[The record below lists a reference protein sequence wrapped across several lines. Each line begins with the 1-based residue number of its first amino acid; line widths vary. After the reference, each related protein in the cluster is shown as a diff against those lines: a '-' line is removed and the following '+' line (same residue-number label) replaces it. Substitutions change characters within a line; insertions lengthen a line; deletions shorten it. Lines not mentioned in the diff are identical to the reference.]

1 MLTSAVVPL
10 ISIAV
15 GAGVTYWL
23 NVRARRS
30 MQFEDLINAAIAA
43 VAVEEASRSAITLV
57 VADQFDPADRTELQ
71 AVVIRAAIENH
82 NVKNMQ
88 AREAVARVMIIDRS
102 VRSYYLDP
110 DTVSERSEEIIDHL
124 SRLRDSRAR
133 RASRRCRAGVSDR
146 IHPLVIS
153 P

>member
-1 MLTSAVVPL
+1 MDLLAGVVVPL

-23 NVRARRS
+23 NVRTRRS

-57 VADQFDPADRTELQ
+57 VADQLDPADRADLQ
-71 AVVIRAAIENH
+71 VAVTKAAIENH

-88 AREAVARVMIIDRS
+88 AREAIARVMTIDRG
-102 VRSYYLDP
+102 VRNYYLDP
-110 DTVSERSEEIIDHL
+110 DAVSERSEEIIDHL
-124 SRLRDSRAR
+124 SRLRDSRQR
-133 RASRRCRAGVSDR
+133 RRPRRRPSR
-146 IHPLVIS
+146 PT
-153 P
+153 